1 MAASIPSGL
10 RSRSDLTQS
19 RSKLA
24 AAPFGGRLFLYFETA
39 KKKTGS
45 ELGILHD
52 VLACL
57 PSQRRRSNGP
67 WTTASKSPND
77 STAAARNSIF
87 FLRRCAMSSSAIIF
101 SRDTTA
107 LRYTVAVVDC
117 LRVSNTRS
125 AAFLEMNRFAAEGVP
140 DRERIYR
147 EMPSTVMSTALGAQ
161 PWKGR
166 QAPATRSCA
175 FLMRNVNFRRARFPH
190 AQTLLKQ

>member
-1 MAASIPSGL
+1 MYL
-10 RSRSDLTQS
+10 ET
-19 RSKLA
+19 
-24 AAPFGGRLFLYFETA
+24 GRKE
-39 KKKTGS
+39 TGS
-45 ELGILHD
+45 ESSIFQTFW
-52 VLACL
+52 LASL
-57 PSQRRRSNGP
+57 LTAGARMGRGQRHQNHQM
-67 WTTASKSPND
+67 TV
-77 STAAARNSIF
+77 TAAARNSIF
-87 FLRRCAMSSSAIIF
+87 FLRRSVMSSSAIIF